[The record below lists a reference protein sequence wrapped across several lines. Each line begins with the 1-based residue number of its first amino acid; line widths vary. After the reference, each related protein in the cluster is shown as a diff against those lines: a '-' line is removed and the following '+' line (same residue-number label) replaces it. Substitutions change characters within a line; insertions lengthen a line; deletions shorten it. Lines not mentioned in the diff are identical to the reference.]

1 MKGQLKITNAVQ
13 PMVLGD
19 FKQEAFMH
27 ELDLFIMLYE
37 PVNIKKGKG
46 IPCFCVNIPGIVF
59 LDPETEV
66 EPIDL
71 EITAT

>member
-1 MKGQLKITNAVQ
+1 MSGQLTIRNEVKPLKLV
-13 PMVLGD
+13 D

-27 ELDLFIMLYE
+27 ELDLFIMLYD

-71 EITAT
+71 EITAR